1 MASLVEWMDRKF
13 YPEYGKNW
21 DDLMFREA
29 ILANLSPSSTVLDVG
44 AGAGIV
50 EAMNFRDKVARICG
64 VDLDERVADNPM
76 LHEGRVADAAHIP
89 YPDASFDLVFA
100 DNVMEHLERPTEVFA
115 ELARVLKPGGKLLFK
130 TPNRTHYMPMIAR
143 MTPHWFHQYYNRK
156 RGRDAEDTFPTCYRA
171 NARRD
176 IELLAGGAGLVVS
189 RVKLIEGRPEYL
201 RMSALTYV
209 AGLLYERFVNATE
222 AMAGIRI
229 LIIAELRKPV

>member
-1 MASLVEWMDRKF
+1 MASLVEWMDRTF

-64 VDLDERVADNPM
+64 VDLDERVAGNPM

-89 YPDASFDLVFA
+89 YPDASFDLIFA
-100 DNVMEHLERPTEVFA
+100 DNVMEHLERPTEVFT

-229 LIIAELRKPV
+229 LIIAELRKPL

>member
-1 MASLVEWMDRKF
+1 MASLVEWMDRTF

-50 EAMNFRDKVARICG
+50 EAMNFRDKVAKICG
-64 VDLDERVADNPM
+64 VDLDERVTDNPM
-76 LHEGRVADAAHIP
+76 LHEGRIADAANIP
-89 YPDASFDLVFA
+89 YPDESFDLVFA

-176 IELLAGGAGLVVS
+176 IEMLADGAGLVVG
-189 RVKLIEGRPEYL
+189 RIKLVEGRPEYL
-201 RMSALTYV
+201 RVSAITYA
-209 AGLLYERFVNATE
+209 AGLLYERLVNATE

>member
-1 MASLVEWMDRKF
+1 MASFVEWIDRTF

-64 VDLDERVADNPM
+64 VDLDLRVTANPM
-76 LHEGRVADAAHIP
+76 LHEGRVADAANIP
-89 YPDASFDLVFA
+89 YPDESFELVFA

-176 IELLAGGAGLVVS
+176 IASLANGAGLVVS

-201 RMSALTYV
+201 RMSALTYA

>member
-1 MASLVEWMDRKF
+1 MASLVEWMDRTF

-21 DDLMFREA
+21 DDVMFREA

-64 VDLDERVADNPM
+64 VDLDERVANNPM
-76 LHEGRVADAAHIP
+76 LHEGRVANAAHIP
-89 YPDASFDLVFA
+89 YPDASFDLIFA
-100 DNVMEHLERPTEVFA
+100 DNVMEHLERPTEVFT

>member
-1 MASLVEWMDRKF
+1 MASFVEWMDRTF
-13 YPEYGKNW
+13 YPEYAKNW

-50 EAMNFRDKVARICG
+50 ESMNFRDKVARICG
-64 VDLDERVADNPM
+64 VDLDERVANNPM
-76 LHEGRVADAAHIP
+76 LHEGRVADAANIP
-89 YPDASFDLVFA
+89 YPDESFDLVFA
-100 DNVMEHLERPTEVFA
+100 DNVMEHLERPTEVFT

-156 RGRDAEDTFPTCYRA
+156 RGRDPEDTFPTCYQA

-176 IELLAGGAGLVVS
+176 IESLANGAGLVVS

-201 RMSALTYV
+201 RMSALTYA

>member
-1 MASLVEWMDRKF
+1 MASLVEWMDRTF

-76 LHEGRVADAAHIP
+76 LHEGQVADAAHIP
-89 YPDASFDLVFA
+89 YPDESFDLVFA

-176 IELLAGGAGLVVS
+176 IKSLADGAGLVVS

-201 RMSALTYV
+201 RMSALTYA
-209 AGLLYERFVNATE
+209 AGLLYERLVNATE

>member
-1 MASLVEWMDRKF
+1 MASLIEWMDRTF
-13 YPEYGKNW
+13 YPEFGKNW
-21 DDLMFREA
+21 DDLMFRKA
-29 ILANLSPSSTVLDVG
+29 ILANLSPSSIALDVG

-64 VDLDERVADNPM
+64 VDLDERVTNNPM

-89 YPDASFDLVFA
+89 YPDESFDLIFA
-100 DNVMEHLERPTEVFA
+100 DNVMEHLERPTEVFT

-130 TPNRTHYMPMIAR
+130 TPNRTHYMPLIAR

-176 IELLAGGAGLVVS
+176 IESLANGAGLVVS

-201 RMSALTYV
+201 RMSALTYA